1 MAKKHNKA
9 AANPVKVESK
19 TANQPSFYSWKDWS
33 VLAVILFSCYLIFSN
48 VKNFQFVNWDDD
60 RNFYENQ
67 LITSLNNENFWSN
80 TAKIFKED
88 VIGNYNPLTI
98 WTFALEKRFYGK
110 GSFNGLESPGSWH
123 HTNLIL
129 HLICVMLVFF
139 ISRRLGLG
147 WIGGAFATALFALH
161 PMRVESVA
169 WVTERKDVLYGM
181 FFLLALL
188 QYIRSKEKTTFLRT
202 ASIYLFFILSLFSK
216 IQAVV
221 LPLAMIAVDFLLDEK
236 INWQTVLRK
245 WPYFLISF
253 LWGVFGIFVLSHE
266 GSLDTNDVTYA
277 FWQRIFIGT
286 YSYLVYVVKSVVPWR
301 MSPLYPYPP
310 SIPAY
315 FYPTILI
322 VPVVGYLGW
331 QAFKRNWKIFGFA
344 LAFFTFNIMFLLQ
357 ILGAGQGFIA
367 DRFTYIA
374 YYGMFFGFGYLLDN
388 LSKKQNGSTIAGG
401 LAVVIMGIY
410 SFMTFKQVAIWEN
423 SGTLWTHV
431 LQYYNQTT
439 LPFGNRANFYR
450 AQKMYDQALVD
461 YDKAIKLKEDP
472 QTYNSRAR
480 LYFDTATDSTRLL
493 LALKDYNRAIEL
505 KPDDGEFW
513 VNRGATYARLGNLD
527 KAIENINT
535 GLKFKP
541 DHETGYLNRSVLNSA
556 LASRYQPGTQE
567 FADYTTQ
574 AIADIN
580 EYQKYRPYNGDT
592 WYEKARM
599 KRSLGNLWEAIED
612 INRAIQLDPTK
623 GIYFYERA
631 IEYQKLRRN
640 DLAKSD
646 LQAAIE
652 AGYNQIDAQVFSS
665 IQNNE

>member
-1 MAKKHNKA
+1 MAKKNIKT
-9 AANPVKVESK
+9 AANPAKVESK
-19 TANQPSFYSWKDWS
+19 TVDQPSFYSWKDW
-33 VLAVILFSCYLIFSN
+33 VLLAVILFSCYLIFSN
-48 VKNFQFVNWDDD
+48 VKNYQFVNWDDD

-67 LITSLNNENFWSN
+67 LITSLNKENFWTN

-110 GSFNGLESPGSWH
+110 GSYNGLESPGSWH

-147 WIGGAFATALFALH
+147 WVGGAFATALFALH

-221 LPLAMIAVDFLLDEK
+221 LPLAMIAVDFLLDDK
-236 INWQTVLRK
+236 VSWQTVLRK

-286 YSYLVYVVKSVVPWR
+286 YSYLVYIVKSVVPWR

-322 VPVVGYLGW
+322 VPAVGYLGW
-331 QAFKRNWKIFGFA
+331 QAFKRNWKIFGFS

-374 YYGMFFGFGYLLDN
+374 YYGMFFGFGYLLDR
-388 LSKKQNGSTIAGG
+388 LSKKQNGSALAGG

-450 AQKMYDQALVD
+450 AQKMYDEALVD

-567 FADYTTQ
+567 FSDYTTQ

-631 IEYQKLRRN
+631 IEHQKLRRN

-652 AGYNQIDAQVFSS
+652 AGFNQIDAQVFSS